1 MRTQTLIASVF
12 SEIKRTLF
20 SQYDVPSVLE
30 VSARVVL
37 AGIGFLVVET
47 VGLLAHELSGM
58 GIRETGYLTNLK

>member
-20 SQYDVPSVLE
+20 SQYDIPLVLE
-30 VSARVVL
+30 VSARVIL

-47 VGLLAHELSGM
+47 AALLAYELS
-58 GIRETGYLTNLK
+58 